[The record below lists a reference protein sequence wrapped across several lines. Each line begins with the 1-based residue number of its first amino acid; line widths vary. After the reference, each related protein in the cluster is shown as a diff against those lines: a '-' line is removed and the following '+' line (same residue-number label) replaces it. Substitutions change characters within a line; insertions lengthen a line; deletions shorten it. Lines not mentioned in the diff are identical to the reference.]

1 MNKLRLGIIGIGN
14 IGSAHC
20 QRILDGETPEI
31 TLSAVAD
38 RSDAR
43 RNWARASLPEGTA
56 IFVEGADLIQSGC
69 CDAVIVA
76 TPHYQHP
83 VLAIAAFSY
92 GLHVLCEKPAGVYT
106 LQVREMMAEAD
117 KHPHLTFGMMFN
129 QRTNFLYRKMHE
141 LIHSGE
147 IGRLKRVS
155 WLITDWYRTQFYYDS
170 GAWRATWEGEGGG
183 VLLNQCPHQLD
194 LLQWL
199 CGMPT
204 KVTAFCHEGKWH
216 DIEVEDDVTAYLEY
230 EGGATGVF
238 VTTTA
243 DAPGT
248 NRLEITGTLG
258 KLVCEDNHLIFDK
271 LDVDEREWCAAC
283 KEGFTKPPINRV
295 PLTLDGDN
303 PQHAGILNA
312 FASNILHGTPL
323 IADGREGIHGL
334 MLSNAMH
341 LSGWLHETVTL
352 PLDEERFLQELNKRR
367 SSSRHKSGES
377 VYADVKNT
385 YGAP

>member
-1 MNKLRLGIIGIGN
+1 MNKLKLGIIGIGN

-20 QRILDGETPEI
+20 GRILNGETPEI
-31 TLSAVAD
+31 ELSAVAD
-38 RSDAR
+38 RSEIR
-43 RNWARASLPEGTA
+43 REWAKANLPKDTVLFTEGM
-56 IFVEGADLIQSGC
+56 DLITSGC
-69 CDAVIVA
+69 CDAVVIAV
-76 TPHYQHP
+76 PHYQHP
-83 VLAIAAFSY
+83 ELAIAAFQN

-106 LQVREMMAEAD
+106 LQVRDMMAEAD
-117 KHPHLTFGMMFN
+117 RHPQLTFGMMFN
-129 QRTNFLYRKMHE
+129 QRTNCLYRKMHE
-141 LIHSGE
+141 IIQNGE
-147 IGRLKRVS
+147 IGTLKRVS

-170 GAWRATWEGEGGG
+170 GAWRATWDGEGGG

-199 CGMPT
+199 CGMPE
-204 KVTAFCHEGKWH
+204 KVTAFLSEGKWH

-230 EGGATGVF
+230 PNGATGVF

-248 NRLEITGTLG
+248 NRLEITGTRG
-258 KLVCEDNHLIFDK
+258 KLVCENNDLTFYQ
-271 LDVDEREWCAAC
+271 LEVDERIWCAQAR
-283 KEGFTKPPINRV
+283 EGFVKPPVRQI
-295 PLTLDGDN
+295 PLVMDGDN

-312 FASNILHGTPL
+312 FASNVLHGTPL
-323 IADGREGIHGL
+323 VADGREGINGL

-352 PLDEERFLQELNKRR
+352 PFNEELFLQELNKRR
-367 SSSRHKSGES
+367 ASSRQKSGES

-385 YGAP
+385 YGV